1 MSKQLKGQQMKE
13 ETGFRLR
20 VGDFCANGAEV
31 LAVMM
36 DEQEGVVL
44 ATWKQE
50 FITWV
55 FPTNDQ
61 RSTAHGNYHMFNIDL
76 DGDEARAYKQAR
88 EDFLE
93 RVTQIHRRATR

>member
-1 MSKQLKGQQMKE
+1 M
-13 ETGFRLR
+13 ETKPFQLR

-36 DEQEGVVL
+36 DEIEGVVL

-55 FPTNDQ
+55 FPTNNQ
-61 RSTAHGNYHMFNIDL
+61 RGTAHGNYFMFNL
-76 DGDEARAYKQAR
+76 DKEGDEREAYKRAR

-93 RVTQIHRRATR
+93 RVTQIHRGATK

>member
-1 MSKQLKGQQMKE
+1 MSE
-13 ETGFRLR
+13 NTGFRLR

-31 LAVMM
+31 LAVFM
-36 DEQEGVVL
+36 DEIEGVVL

-61 RSTAHGNYHMFNIDL
+61 RSTAHGNYHMFNL
-76 DGDEARAYKQAR
+76 DKEGDEREAYKRAR